1 MVGIIIRKCKIK
13 QNTGKMHEMLENA
26 SVQSSIG
33 FGVVSD
39 MLRRWCESS
48 GPITEWSEA
57 ISKQWGITFDTQLN
71 LSLKVRWPCWVVA
84 LSYLPWLLVTML
96 GSCFEFSSLTFGLFV
111 LPFCLQ
117 RVVQSNHPCDC
128 TILARF
134 LLLKP
139 HFSLPLNCLSTFF
152 FSWLSHKSPFF
163 FVLSLWWTEW
173 GVSLVSLILLVLFFF
188 LLLGVCTLVAR
199 ANSRNYPVVVYWGFT
214 ALTDMTWRSTRLT
227 RDESKW
233 RLQHLLR

>member
-26 SVQSSIG
+26 SVQSSIS

-48 GPITEWSEA
+48 GPIAEWSEA
-57 ISKQWGITFDTQLN
+57 ISKRWGITFDTQLN
-71 LSLKVRWPCWVVA
+71 LSLKVRWPCWVVV
-84 LSYLPWLLVTML
+84 LSSLPWLLVTML

-117 RVVQSNHPCDC
+117 RVVQSNHSCDC

-152 FSWLSHKSPFF
+152 FFMIITQESFLLCLVFMVNRMGSLTCKLNSSCFF
-163 FVLSLWWTEW
+163 FL
-173 GVSLVSLILLVLFFF
+173 

-214 ALTDMTWRSTRLT
+214 ALTDMTWRSTRLM

-233 RLQHLLR
+233 RLQHLQR

>member
-1 MVGIIIRKCKIK
+1 
-13 QNTGKMHEMLENA
+13 
-26 SVQSSIG
+26 
-33 FGVVSD
+33 
-39 MLRRWCESS
+39 
-48 GPITEWSEA
+48 
-57 ISKQWGITFDTQLN
+57 
-71 LSLKVRWPCWVVA
+71 
-84 LSYLPWLLVTML
+84 ML

-152 FSWLSHKSPFF
+152 FFMIITQESFLLCLVFMVNRMGSLTCKLNSSC
-163 FVLSLWWTEW
+163 FV
-173 GVSLVSLILLVLFFF
+173 FF

-233 RLQHLLR
+233 RLQHLQR